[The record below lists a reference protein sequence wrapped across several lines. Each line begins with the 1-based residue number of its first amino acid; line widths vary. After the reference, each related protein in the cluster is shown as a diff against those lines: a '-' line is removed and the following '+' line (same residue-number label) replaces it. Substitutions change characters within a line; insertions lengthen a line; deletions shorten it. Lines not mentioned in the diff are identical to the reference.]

1 MEWRSPYNSVYE
13 NKFLFFNF
21 FYMEW
26 RLSYISAYENKDL
39 LLLWKV
45 NWIFLKKIGFTPCQ
59 AEQPLPGMELQEKV
73 VKKDQNIQEICSEQ
87 TCR

>member
-1 MEWRSPYNSVYE
+1 MGS
-13 NKFLFFNF
+13 KLDFF
-21 FYMEW
+21 
-26 RLSYISAYENKDL
+26 
-39 LLLWKV
+39 
-45 NWIFLKKIGFTPCQ
+45 FLKKIGFTPCQ